1 MDRLCNVSLPWQ
13 ALDSK
18 IKRHNNIVCG
28 RLASHFGNHIFRA
41 KDRVTITWEPGA
53 EGFIFAE
60 SDFR

>member
-1 MDRLCNVSLPWQ
+1 MDRLCDVSLPWQ
-13 ALDSK
+13 ASDSE
-18 IKRHNNIVCG
+18 IKRRNNIVCG